1 VISPLQFAK
10 ALRELPPPNA
20 RQRKFLQFHEQAHR
34 RAVTA
39 TMLSAEAGY
48 ENWRGI
54 NLVYGK
60 LAKKINEKLGPKAP
74 IGLALLCE
82 FFEPGEI
89 TNKQWVLIMREE
101 FAEGLKKANW
111 I

>member
-1 VISPLQFAK
+1 MK
-10 ALRELPPPNA
+10 
-20 RQRKFLQFHEQAHR
+20 QRKFLQFHEQARR

-39 TMLSAEAGY
+39 TMLSSEAGY
-48 ENWRGI
+48 KNWRGI

-60 LAKKINEKLGPKAP
+60 LAASLSDKLGPKAP
-74 IGLALLCE
+74 KGFGLLCQ
-82 FFEPGEI
+82 FFKPGEI
-89 TNKQWVLIMREE
+89 TNTQWVLIMREE